1 MGGELSLHL
10 KIPSSPAMPRRF
22 YVFIAMLFSYSFIRK
37 KHGFVAV
44 LKYLWHSSIPFETF
58 LWPQPKS
65 FQDGGTRKVDSLLE
79 TTTLG
84 LGELQGLGIEKK
96 NCLTVR
102 KSGSL
107 KTNHI
112 DRQTRTK

>member
-1 MGGELSLHL
+1 
-10 KIPSSPAMPRRF
+10 MPRRF

-58 LWPQPKS
+58 LWPQSKS

-96 NCLTVR
+96 KLLDCVQNRLI
-102 KSGSL
+102 K
-107 KTNHI
+107 NDPH
-112 DRQTRTK
+112 